1 MKEEGRRGRERG
13 SGEKKGGGGCG
24 TEEVGGQLGLGKK
37 RRSFFLFLILVF
49 LCAGREVG
57 SV

>member
-13 SGEKKGGGGCG
+13 SGEKKGGGGCS

-37 RRSFFLFLILVF
+37 RRCLLFIFDFGFSLRW
-49 LCAGREVG
+49 A
-57 SV
+57 